1 MAKNITS
8 IEIGGSEYT
17 SRPFGV
23 CTSGN
28 NDSIKEVAYG
38 DTFSLVQGATII
50 VQFRDGNSVD
60 EPSLRISSSVA
71 YPIYKGANKLLASDS
86 WKSGDIVEF
95 RLDNNNYW
103 TIIGISQSQSNLD
116 NYVTSDSLNTTLE
129 DFLKTGDIS
138 WGTTS
143 SNTSDLTIKS
153 TTKTV
158 SLSGHTHSYAPIP
171 HDVTSTIYGAATT
184 DKYGHVKI
192 SNGDLNGKTNKN
204 GEVAGLGHSHGNY
217 SVVGHV
223 HISTQPDTTTGSTKT
238 INLMEPNKLYRYTV
252 ACKSITVGALKTSGS
267 STAYEEY
274 MLEFKADMSGCTLN
288 LPADVIWVNNNPL
301 EIIPGKIHQVSIVNN
316 LAVGASFG

>member
-17 SRPFGV
+17 SRPYGV

-28 NDSIKEVAYG
+28 NDSIKEVAYS
-38 DTFSLVQGATII
+38 DTFSLVPGATII

-103 TIIGISQSQSNLD
+103 TIIGISQSQPNLD

-143 SNTSDLTIKS
+143 SNTSNLTIKS

-158 SLSGHTHSYAPIP
+158 SLSGHTHISIQT
-171 HDVTSTIYGAATT
+171 DSAA
-184 DKYGHVKI
+184 
-192 SNGDLNGKTNKN
+192 GD
-204 GEVAGLGHSHGNY
+204 
-217 SVVGHV
+217 
-223 HISTQPDTTTGSTKT
+223 KT
-238 INLMEPNKLYRYTV
+238 ITLMEPNRLYRYTWGCTKIKV
-252 ACKSITVGALKTSGS
+252 VALKTSGS

-274 MLEFKADMSGCTLN
+274 MLEFKASLSGCTLE
-288 LPADVIWVNNNPL
+288 LPEGVIWVNNNPL